1 MDLGK
6 ILGIGGLV
14 VLAIAYNA
22 KLIPIATNPSS
33 SVMVSR
39 GSGGY

>member
-14 VLAIAYNA
+14 VLAIAYNR
-22 KLIPIATNPSS
+22 KLIPVAQNPLS
-33 SVMVSR
+33 SVMVRR
-39 GSGGY
+39 GQGGY